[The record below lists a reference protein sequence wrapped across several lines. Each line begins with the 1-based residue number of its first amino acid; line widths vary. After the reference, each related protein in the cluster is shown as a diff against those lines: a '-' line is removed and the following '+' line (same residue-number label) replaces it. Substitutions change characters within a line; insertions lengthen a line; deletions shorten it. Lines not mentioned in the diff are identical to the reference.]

1 MNLNLKTGIYLEPT
15 PAGAYYAVS
24 STHDEPARRV
34 LIGIMSEGSLPSSDI
49 SRIAHWS
56 GESET
61 EAMKLIKRLQ
71 DMSLLS
77 GNGNQLTVPNGP
89 LEDVL
94 PNLLAKVSIEG
105 KALLADDQGFYLS
118 TSNIPHEAAES
129 LSAVSADLG
138 SLYDRHRLLLKNNL
152 SLDVQAW
159 ALSDAAGNSQLG
171 FWPIYIGQQRFVL
184 IIQGR
189 PTLNQPSF
197 RDLIWVLLLRYS
209 ETFNIRNS
217 SHNG

>member
-1 MNLNLKTGIYLEPT
+1 MNLTLKNGIYLEPT

-24 STHDEPARRV
+24 STHDEPARRI
-34 LIGIMSEGSLPSSDI
+34 LIGIMSDSSLPLSDI
-49 SRIAHWS
+49 SRITHWS
-56 GESET
+56 GESKADT
-61 EAMKLIKRLQ
+61 MALVKRLQ
-71 DMSLLS
+71 EMSLLS
-77 GNGNQLTVPNGP
+77 GTRNQLAVPDGS
-89 LEDVL
+89 LEVVL
-94 PNLLAKVSIEG
+94 PSILAKVSIEK

-118 TSNIPHEAAES
+118 TSNFPHEAAEA

-152 SLDVQAW
+152 SIDVQAW

-171 FWPIYIGQQRFVL
+171 FWPIYIGKQRFVL

-209 ETFNIRNS
+209 ETFNIRDKS
-217 SHNG
+217 DNG

>member
-1 MNLNLKTGIYLEPT
+1 MNLTLKTGIYLEPT

-34 LIGIMSEGSLPSSDI
+34 LIGIMSDASLPLSDI
-49 SRIAHWS
+49 SRITHWS
-56 GESET
+56 GESD
-61 EAMKLIKRLQ
+61 ADSMALIRRLQ
-71 DMSLLS
+71 EMSLLS
-77 GNGNQLTVPNGP
+77 GTANQLTVPDGS
-89 LEDVL
+89 LENVL
-94 PNLLAKVSIEG
+94 PSLLAKVSIEG

-118 TSNIPHEAAES
+118 TSNFPHEAAEA

-152 SLDVQAW
+152 SIDVQAW

-171 FWPIYIGQQRFVL
+171 FWPIYIGKQRFVL

-209 ETFNIRNS
+209 ETFNIRDDSN
-217 SHNG
+217 NG

>member
-1 MNLNLKTGIYLEPT
+1 MNLSLKTGIYLEPT

-34 LIGIMSEGSLPSSDI
+34 LIGIMSDSSLPLSDI
-49 SRIAHWS
+49 SRISHWS
-56 GESET
+56 GESEADT
-61 EAMKLIKRLQ
+61 MALVKRLQ
-71 DMSLLS
+71 EMSLLS
-77 GNGNQLTVPNGP
+77 GTKNQITVPDGS
-89 LEDVL
+89 LEVVL
-94 PNLLAKVSIEG
+94 PDILAKVSIEN

-118 TSNIPHEAAES
+118 TSNFPHEAAEA

-152 SLDVQAW
+152 SIDVQAW

-171 FWPIYIGQQRFVL
+171 FWPIYIGRQRFVL

-209 ETFNIRNS
+209 ETFNIRDKS
-217 SHNG
+217 DNG

>member
-1 MNLNLKTGIYLEPT
+1 MNLSLKSGIYLEPT

-24 STHDEPARRV
+24 SAHDEPARRI
-34 LIGIMSEGSLPSSDI
+34 LIGIMSDSSLPLSDI
-49 SRIAHWS
+49 SRISHWS
-56 GESET
+56 GESEADT
-61 EAMKLIKRLQ
+61 MALVKRLQ
-71 DMSLLS
+71 EMSLLS
-77 GNGNQLTVPNGP
+77 GTKNQLTVPDGS
-89 LEDVL
+89 LEVVL
-94 PNLLAKVSIEG
+94 PNMLAKVSIEN

-118 TSNIPHEAAES
+118 TSNFPHEAAEA

-171 FWPIYIGQQRFVL
+171 FWPIYIGKQRFVL

-209 ETFNIRNS
+209 ETFNIRDKS
-217 SHNG
+217 DNG